1 LSSKS
6 SAGCAANMPEFNLRQ
21 LKDIE
26 YISDTLARPRGI
38 RKSISPASIGGP
50 RKQGGCEPTGRRGV
64 AVSTSDFSFCVVVA
78 MAACL
83 TSRPSRWIPVIRT
96 GVASN

>member
-1 LSSKS
+1 
-6 SAGCAANMPEFNLRQ
+6 MPEFNLRQ
-21 LKDIE
+21 LQDIE

-64 AVSTSDFSFCVVVA
+64 TVSTSDFSFCVVVA

-83 TSRPSRWIPVIRT
+83 TQPAFALDPRFPDWPCQQLKVVLSET
-96 GVASN
+96 